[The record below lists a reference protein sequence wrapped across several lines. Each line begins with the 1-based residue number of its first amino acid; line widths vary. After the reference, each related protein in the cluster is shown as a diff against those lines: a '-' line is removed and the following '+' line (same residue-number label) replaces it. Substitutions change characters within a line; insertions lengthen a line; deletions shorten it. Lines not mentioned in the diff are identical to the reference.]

1 MAKRETSPER
11 KRLIKELL
19 AEYQPKDLLELQ
31 DVLKE
36 IFGPLMEDMLQ
47 GELDAELGYEKHDQS
62 PKETVNRRNGSYP
75 KTVRSTMGEVTL
87 SIPRDRE
94 GEFEP
99 ALVPKG
105 SRDISGIEEKVM
117 SMYAKGMSDRDI
129 TATIEDIY
137 GFNISHETISRIIDR
152 IQPRLNEWQ
161 SRTLASCYP
170 FLFVDALMVPVKN
183 DGKSTKKAV
192 YSILGIDQD
201 GIKDCLGFWISE
213 NEGAHFWLSIFDE
226 LRTRGVVKIG
236 FVSIDGLNGLE
247 EGIQSIFPDA
257 VVQRCIVHMV
267 RNSLKYVP
275 SKHYKAFCTDLRAVY
290 GASSLKSAQSALEV
304 FKEKWS
310 AYPSAIKVW
319 TSNFS
324 HVEQLFHYPAEIR
337 KIIYTTN
344 TIESFNSALRKVT
357 DRKAAFPND
366 NAVFKI
372 LYLRTMDIVRK
383 WAKPHPGWA
392 VVRGQLDIVMPDW
405 DTP

>member
-392 VVRGQLDIVMPDW
+392 VVRGQLDIVMPGW
-405 DTP
+405 DSP